1 MKKILFSI
9 MATMMLVLNGYSN
22 VNIKSVFI
30 CNTQSEISAEVKLKF
45 KESVDEARK
54 FLTANPN
61 ATFEDFTQNFLNMK
75 GFTSKEAEAVFV
87 KVYEFAK
94 LPPKALL
101 VWDYKELIVLAT
113 QIKSNLGD
121 INSKTVLDITSLVS
135 TGPYN
140 PINASSKWPWKLILE
155 IVVSALEEIIK
166 IL

>member
-1 MKKILFSI
+1 MKKILLCI
-9 MATMMLVLNGYSN
+9 IATMMLVFNGHANAN
-22 VNIKSVFI
+22 VKSVLI
-30 CNTQSEISAEVKLKF
+30 SNPQSEISAEVKLKF

-54 FLTANPN
+54 FMIANPK
-61 ATFEDFTQNFLNMK
+61 ATFLDFTRNFLNMR
-75 GFTSKEAEAVFV
+75 GFASKEAEAVFV

-101 VWDYKELIVLAT
+101 TWDYKELIVLAT

-140 PINASSKWPWKLILE
+140 PVNVTSKWPWKLILE
-155 IVVSALEEIIK
+155 ILVGALEEIIK